1 MVRNMRDD
9 EKWLCTFEVSSLGD
23 IIDVQFLSQ
32 DYNSIRKSQAAL
44 SKKIKTGEVPTRSV
58 VIILQS
64 DVEVRAF
71 VIKNATLGSLVNFY
85 K

>member
-1 MVRNMRDD
+1 MWND
-9 EKWLCTFEVSSLGD
+9 EKWLCTFEVSLLGD

-64 DVEVRAF
+64 DVGVRAF
-71 VIKNATLGSLVNFY
+71 VIKNATLDLLVNFY

>member
-1 MVRNMRDD
+1 MRDD

-32 DYNSIRKSQAAL
+32 DYNSIRKSQAVL
-44 SKKIKTGEVPTRSV
+44 SKKIKTSEVPTRSV

>member
-44 SKKIKTGEVPTRSV
+44 SKKIKTGEVPVRSV
-58 VIILQS
+58 VIILRS
-64 DVEVRAF
+64 DVGMRAF
-71 VIKNATLGSLVNFY
+71 VIKNATLNMMVNC
-85 K
+85 